1 MSVYYLLI
9 GNKEKRTTIGSYID
23 QSLGGT
29 IQEFNII
36 KSKGDSLLGSYTEI
50 ENQTIDKEIDNFVIY
65 YTLKKNNIFYYVAIP
80 QKFEDTFNSNVVFNL
95 IEDLEIQKIYNNVDQ
110 NGNLTNSAQQ
120 NLKMI
125 IQNYS
130 EAETSPHTLGT
141 LGNTQTVSNL
151 IESARKNDVQLKKI
165 ESPKGSSDDLQS
177 KEDDYKDKNESVLN
191 INPYDNPEQIRYN
204 ETLKKVR
211 IAQFIIYII
220 AGVIGFF
227 TFFWVIDD
235 LFY

>member
-1 MSVYYLLI
+1 MSIYYLLI

-80 QKFEDTFNSNVVFNL
+80 EKFEDTFNSNVVFSL
-95 IEDLEIQKIYNNVDQ
+95 IEELESQKIYTFTDQ

-130 EAETSPHTLGT
+130 EPEISPHTLG
-141 LGNTQTVSNL
+141 NAQTVSNL
-151 IESARKNDVQLKKI
+151 IESAQKNDVQLKKI
-165 ESPKGSSDDLQS
+165 DSPKESSEDLS
-177 KEDDYKDKNESVLN
+177 KEDDDKDKNESVLN
-191 INPYDNPEQIRYN
+191 INPYDDPVRIRYN

-211 IAQFIIYII
+211 IAQLFIYVI

-227 TFFWVIDD
+227 TFFWVVD

>member
-80 QKFEDTFNSNVVFNL
+80 EKFEDTFNSNVVFSL
-95 IEDLEIQKIYNNVDQ
+95 IEELESQKIYTFTDQ

-130 EAETSPHTLGT
+130 EPEISPHTLG
-141 LGNTQTVSNL
+141 NAQTVSNL
-151 IESARKNDVQLKKI
+151 IESAQKNDVQLKKI
-165 ESPKGSSDDLQS
+165 DSPKESSEDLS
-177 KEDDYKDKNESVLN
+177 KEDDDKDKNESVLN
-191 INPYDNPEQIRYN
+191 INPYDDPVRIRYN

-211 IAQFIIYII
+211 IAQLFIYAI

-227 TFFWVIDD
+227 TFFWVVD

>member
-1 MSVYYLLI
+1 MSIYYLLI

-80 QKFEDTFNSNVVFNL
+80 EKFEDTFNSNVVFSL
-95 IEDLEIQKIYNNVDQ
+95 IEELENQKIYTFTDQ

-130 EAETSPHTLGT
+130 EPEVSPHTLG
-141 LGNTQTVSNL
+141 NAQTVSNL
-151 IESARKNDVQLKKI
+151 IESAQKNDVQLKKI
-165 ESPKGSSDDLQS
+165 DSPKESSEDLS
-177 KEDDYKDKNESVLN
+177 KEDDDKDKNESVLN
-191 INPYDNPEQIRYN
+191 INPYDDPVRIRYN

-211 IAQFIIYII
+211 IAQLFIYAI

-227 TFFWVIDD
+227 TFFWVIN

>member
-23 QSLGGT
+23 QTLGGT

-80 QKFEDTFNSNVVFNL
+80 EKFEDTFNSNVVFSL
-95 IEDLEIQKIYNNVDQ
+95 IEELENQKIYTFTDQ
-110 NGNLTNSAQQ
+110 NENLTNSAQQ

-130 EAETSPHTLGT
+130 EPEISPHTLG
-141 LGNTQTVSNL
+141 NAQTVSNL
-151 IESARKNDVQLKKI
+151 IESAQKNDVQLKKI
-165 ESPKGSSDDLQS
+165 DSPKESSEDLS
-177 KEDDYKDKNESVLN
+177 KEDDDKDKNESVLN
-191 INPYDNPEQIRYN
+191 INPYDDPVRIRYN

-211 IAQFIIYII
+211 IAQLFIYVI

-227 TFFWVIDD
+227 TFFWVVD

>member
-65 YTLKKNNIFYYVAIP
+65 YTLKKNNIFYYVAVP
-80 QKFEDTFNSNVVFNL
+80 QKFEETFNSNVVFNL
-95 IEDLEIQKIYNNVDQ
+95 IEDLENQKIYTFTDQ

-130 EAETSPHTLGT
+130 EPEISPHT

-151 IESARKNDVQLKKI
+151 IESAQKNDVQLKKI
-165 ESPKGSSDDLQS
+165 DSPKESSEDLS
-177 KEDDYKDKNESVLN
+177 KEDDDKDKNESVLN
-191 INPYDNPEQIRYN
+191 INPYDDPVRIRYN

-211 IAQFIIYII
+211 IAQLFIYAI

-227 TFFWVIDD
+227 TFFWVVN

>member
-1 MSVYYLLI
+1 MSIYYLLI

-29 IQEFNII
+29 IQEFNTI

-65 YTLKKNNIFYYVAIP
+65 YTLKKNNIFYYVAVP
-80 QKFEDTFNSNVVFNL
+80 QKFEETFNSNVVFNL
-95 IEDLEIQKIYNNVDQ
+95 IEDLENQKIYTFTDQ

-130 EAETSPHTLGT
+130 EPEISPHTLG
-141 LGNTQTVSNL
+141 NAQTVSNL
-151 IESARKNDVQLKKI
+151 IESAQKNDVQLKKI
-165 ESPKGSSDDLQS
+165 DSPKESSEDLT
-177 KEDDYKDKNESVLN
+177 KEDDDKDKNESVLN
-191 INPYDNPEQIRYN
+191 INPYDDPVRIRYN

-211 IAQFIIYII
+211 IAQLFIYVI

-227 TFFWVIDD
+227 TFFWVVN

>member
-23 QSLGGT
+23 QTLGGT

-65 YTLKKNNIFYYVAIP
+65 YTLKKNNIFYYVAVP
-80 QKFEDTFNSNVVFNL
+80 QKFEETFNSNIVFNL
-95 IEDLEIQKIYNNVDQ
+95 IEDLENQKIYTFTDQ

-130 EAETSPHTLGT
+130 EPEISPHTLG
-141 LGNTQTVSNL
+141 NAQTVSNL
-151 IESARKNDVQLKKI
+151 IESAQKNDVQLKKI
-165 ESPKGSSDDLQS
+165 DSPKESSEDLT
-177 KEDDYKDKNESVLN
+177 KEDDDKDKNESVLN
-191 INPYDNPEQIRYN
+191 INPYDDPVRIRYN

-211 IAQFIIYII
+211 IAQLFIYVI

-227 TFFWVIDD
+227 TFFWVVD

>member
-1 MSVYYLLI
+1 MSIYYLLI

-65 YTLKKNNIFYYVAIP
+65 YTLKKNNIFYYVAVP
-80 QKFEDTFNSNVVFNL
+80 QKFEETFNSNVVFNL
-95 IEDLEIQKIYNNVDQ
+95 IEDLENQKIYTFTDQ

-130 EAETSPHTLGT
+130 EPEISPHTLG
-141 LGNTQTVSNL
+141 NAQTVSNL
-151 IESARKNDVQLKKI
+151 IESAQKNDVQLKKI
-165 ESPKGSSDDLQS
+165 DSPKESSEDLT
-177 KEDDYKDKNESVLN
+177 KEDDDKDKNESVLN
-191 INPYDNPEQIRYN
+191 INPYDDPVRIRYN

-211 IAQFIIYII
+211 IAQLFIYAI

-227 TFFWVIDD
+227 TFFWVVN

>member
-80 QKFEDTFNSNVVFNL
+80 EKFEDTFNSNVVFSL
-95 IEDLEIQKIYNNVDQ
+95 IEELENQKIYTFTDQ

-130 EAETSPHTLGT
+130 EPEISPHTLG
-141 LGNTQTVSNL
+141 NAQTVSNL
-151 IESARKNDVQLKKI
+151 IESAQKNDVQLKKI
-165 ESPKGSSDDLQS
+165 DSPKESSEDLS
-177 KEDDYKDKNESVLN
+177 KEDDDKDKNESVLN
-191 INPYDNPEQIRYN
+191 INPYDDPVRIRYN

-227 TFFWVIDD
+227 TFFWIVDD
-235 LFY
+235 FFY

>member
-80 QKFEDTFNSNVVFNL
+80 EKFEDTFNSNVVFSL
-95 IEDLEIQKIYNNVDQ
+95 IEELESQKIYTFTDQ

-130 EAETSPHTLGT
+130 EPEVSPHT

-151 IESARKNDVQLKKI
+151 IESAQKNDVQLKKI
-165 ESPKGSSDDLQS
+165 DSPKESSEDLS
-177 KEDDYKDKNESVLN
+177 KEDDDKDKNESVLN
-191 INPYDNPEQIRYN
+191 INPYDNPVRIRYN

-211 IAQFIIYII
+211 IAQLFIYAI

-227 TFFWVIDD
+227 TFFWVVN

>member
-1 MSVYYLLI
+1 MSIYYLLI

-65 YTLKKNNIFYYVAIP
+65 YTLKKNNIFYYVAVP
-80 QKFEDTFNSNVVFNL
+80 QKFEETFNSNVVFNL
-95 IEDLEIQKIYNNVDQ
+95 IEDLENQKIYTFTDQ

-130 EAETSPHTLGT
+130 EPEISPHTLG
-141 LGNTQTVSNL
+141 NAQTVSNL
-151 IESARKNDVQLKKI
+151 IESAQKNDVQLKKI
-165 ESPKGSSDDLQS
+165 DSPKESSEDLT
-177 KEDDYKDKNESVLN
+177 KEDDDKDKNESVLN
-191 INPYDNPEQIRYN
+191 INPYDDPVRIRYN

-211 IAQFIIYII
+211 IAQLFIYVI

-227 TFFWVIDD
+227 TFFWVVD

>member
-1 MSVYYLLI
+1 MSIYYLLI

-65 YTLKKNNIFYYVAIP
+65 YTLKKNNIFYYVAVP
-80 QKFEDTFNSNVVFNL
+80 QKFEETFNSNVVFNL
-95 IEDLEIQKIYNNVDQ
+95 IEDLENQKIYTFTDQ

-130 EAETSPHTLGT
+130 EPEISPHTLG
-141 LGNTQTVSNL
+141 NAQTVSNL
-151 IESARKNDVQLKKI
+151 IESAQKNDVQLKKI
-165 ESPKGSSDDLQS
+165 DSPKESSEDLS
-177 KEDDYKDKNESVLN
+177 KEDDDKDKNESVLN
-191 INPYDNPEQIRYN
+191 INPYDDPVRIRYN

-211 IAQFIIYII
+211 IAQLFIYAI

-227 TFFWVIDD
+227 TFFWVVN

>member
-65 YTLKKNNIFYYVAIP
+65 YTLKKNNIFYYVAVP
-80 QKFEDTFNSNVVFNL
+80 QKFEETFNSNVVFNL
-95 IEDLEIQKIYNNVDQ
+95 IQDLENQKIYTFTDQ

-130 EAETSPHTLGT
+130 EPEVSPHT

-151 IESARKNDVQLKKI
+151 IESAQKNDVQLKKI
-165 ESPKGSSDDLQS
+165 DSPKESSEDLS
-177 KEDDYKDKNESVLN
+177 KEDDDKDKNESVLN
-191 INPYDNPEQIRYN
+191 INPYDDPVRIRYN

-211 IAQFIIYII
+211 IAQLFIYVI

-227 TFFWVIDD
+227 TFFWVVD

>member
-1 MSVYYLLI
+1 MSIYYLLI

-80 QKFEDTFNSNVVFNL
+80 EKFEDTFNSNVVFSL
-95 IEDLEIQKIYNNVDQ
+95 IEELENQKIYTFTDQ

-130 EAETSPHTLGT
+130 EPEISPHTLG
-141 LGNTQTVSNL
+141 NAQTVSNL
-151 IESARKNDVQLKKI
+151 IESAQKNDVQLKKI
-165 ESPKGSSDDLQS
+165 DSPKESSEDLS
-177 KEDDYKDKNESVLN
+177 KEDDDKDKNESVLN
-191 INPYDNPEQIRYN
+191 INPYDDPVRIRYN

-211 IAQFIIYII
+211 IAQLFIYAI

-227 TFFWVIDD
+227 TFFWVVD

>member
-80 QKFEDTFNSNVVFNL
+80 EKFEDTFNSNVVFSL
-95 IEDLEIQKIYNNVDQ
+95 IEELENQKIYTFTDQ

-130 EAETSPHTLGT
+130 EPEISPHTLG
-141 LGNTQTVSNL
+141 NAQTVSNL
-151 IESARKNDVQLKKI
+151 IESAQKNDVQLKKI
-165 ESPKGSSDDLQS
+165 DSPKESSEDLT
-177 KEDDYKDKNESVLN
+177 KEDDDKDKNESVLN
-191 INPYDNPEQIRYN
+191 INPYDDPVRIRYN

-211 IAQFIIYII
+211 IAQLFIYVI

-227 TFFWVIDD
+227 TFFWVVD
-235 LFY
+235 LFYE

>member
-1 MSVYYLLI
+1 MSIYYLLI

-65 YTLKKNNIFYYVAIP
+65 YTLKKNNIFYYVAVP
-80 QKFEDTFNSNVVFNL
+80 QKFEETFNSNVVFNL
-95 IEDLEIQKIYNNVDQ
+95 IEDLENQKIYTFTDQ

-130 EAETSPHTLGT
+130 EPEVSPHT

-151 IESARKNDVQLKKI
+151 IESAQKNDVQLKKI
-165 ESPKGSSDDLQS
+165 DSPKESSEDLS
-177 KEDDYKDKNESVLN
+177 KEDDDKDKNESVLN
-191 INPYDNPEQIRYN
+191 INPYDDPVRIRYN

-211 IAQFIIYII
+211 IAQLFIYAI

-227 TFFWVIDD
+227 TFFWVVD
-235 LFY
+235 LFH

>member
-23 QSLGGT
+23 QTLGGT

-65 YTLKKNNIFYYVAIP
+65 YTLKKNNIFYYVAVP
-80 QKFEDTFNSNVVFNL
+80 QKFEETFNSNVVFNL
-95 IEDLEIQKIYNNVDQ
+95 IEDLENQKIYTFTDQ

-130 EAETSPHTLGT
+130 EPEVSPHT

-151 IESARKNDVQLKKI
+151 IESAQKNDVQLKKI
-165 ESPKGSSDDLQS
+165 DSPKESSEDLQP
-177 KEDDYKDKNESVLN
+177 KEDEDDDKDKNESVLN
-191 INPYDNPEQIRYN
+191 INPYDNPVRIRYN

-211 IAQFIIYII
+211 IAQLFIYAI

-227 TFFWVIDD
+227 TFFWVVN

>member
-80 QKFEDTFNSNVVFNL
+80 EKFEDTFNSNVVFSL
-95 IEDLEIQKIYNNVDQ
+95 IEELESQKIYTFTDQ

-130 EAETSPHTLGT
+130 EPEISPHTLG
-141 LGNTQTVSNL
+141 NAQTVSNL
-151 IESARKNDVQLKKI
+151 IESAQKNDVQLKKI
-165 ESPKGSSDDLQS
+165 DSPKESSEDLS
-177 KEDDYKDKNESVLN
+177 KEDDDKDKNESVLN
-191 INPYDNPEQIRYN
+191 INPYDDPVRIRYN

-211 IAQFIIYII
+211 IAQLFIYVI

-227 TFFWVIDD
+227 TFFWVVN

>member
-1 MSVYYLLI
+1 MSIYYLLI

-65 YTLKKNNIFYYVAIP
+65 YTLKKNNIFYYVAVP
-80 QKFEDTFNSNVVFNL
+80 QKFEETFNSNVVFNL
-95 IEDLEIQKIYNNVDQ
+95 IQDLENQKIYTFTDQ

-130 EAETSPHTLGT
+130 EPEVSPHT

-151 IESARKNDVQLKKI
+151 IESAQKNDVQLKKI
-165 ESPKGSSDDLQS
+165 DSPKESSEDLS
-177 KEDDYKDKNESVLN
+177 KEDDDKDKNESVLN
-191 INPYDNPEQIRYN
+191 INPYDDPVRIRYN

-211 IAQFIIYII
+211 IAQLFIYVI

-227 TFFWVIDD
+227 TFFWVVD

>member
-65 YTLKKNNIFYYVAIP
+65 YTLKKNNIFYYVAVP
-80 QKFEDTFNSNVVFNL
+80 QKFEETFNSNVVFNL
-95 IEDLEIQKIYNNVDQ
+95 IQDLENQKIYTFTDQ

-130 EAETSPHTLGT
+130 EPEISPHTLG
-141 LGNTQTVSNL
+141 NAQTVSNL
-151 IESARKNDVQLKKI
+151 IESAQKNDVQLKKI
-165 ESPKGSSDDLQS
+165 DSPKESSEDLS
-177 KEDDYKDKNESVLN
+177 KEDDDKDKNESVLN
-191 INPYDNPEQIRYN
+191 INPYDDPVRIRYN

-211 IAQFIIYII
+211 IAQLFIYVI

-227 TFFWVIDD
+227 TFFWVVD

>member
-65 YTLKKNNIFYYVAIP
+65 YTLKKNNIFYYVAVP
-80 QKFEDTFNSNVVFNL
+80 QKFEETFNSNVVFNL
-95 IEDLEIQKIYNNVDQ
+95 IEDLENQKIYTFTDQ

-130 EAETSPHTLGT
+130 EPEVSPHT

-151 IESARKNDVQLKKI
+151 IESAQKNDVQLKKI
-165 ESPKGSSDDLQS
+165 DSPKESSEDLS
-177 KEDDYKDKNESVLN
+177 KEDDDKDKNESVLN
-191 INPYDNPEQIRYN
+191 INPYDDPVRIRYN

-211 IAQFIIYII
+211 IAQLFIYVI

-227 TFFWVIDD
+227 TFFWVVD

>member
-1 MSVYYLLI
+1 MSIYYLLI

-65 YTLKKNNIFYYVAIP
+65 YTLKKNNIFYYVAVP
-80 QKFEDTFNSNVVFNL
+80 QKFEETFNSNVVFNL
-95 IEDLEIQKIYNNVDQ
+95 IEDLENQKIYTFTDQ

-130 EAETSPHTLGT
+130 EPEVSPHT

-151 IESARKNDVQLKKI
+151 IESAQKNDVQLKKI
-165 ESPKGSSDDLQS
+165 DSPKESSEDLS
-177 KEDDYKDKNESVLN
+177 KEDDDKDKNESVLN
-191 INPYDNPEQIRYN
+191 INPYDDPVRIRYN

-211 IAQFIIYII
+211 IAQLFIYAI

-227 TFFWVIDD
+227 TFFWVVN

>member
-29 IQEFNII
+29 IQEFNTI

-65 YTLKKNNIFYYVAIP
+65 YTLKKNNIFYYVAVP
-80 QKFEDTFNSNVVFNL
+80 QKFEETFNSNVVFNL
-95 IEDLEIQKIYNNVDQ
+95 IEDLENQKIYTFTDQ

-130 EAETSPHTLGT
+130 EPEISPHTLG
-141 LGNTQTVSNL
+141 NAQTVSNL
-151 IESARKNDVQLKKI
+151 IESAQKNDVQLKKI
-165 ESPKGSSDDLQS
+165 DSPKESSEDLT
-177 KEDDYKDKNESVLN
+177 KEDDDKDKNESVLN
-191 INPYDNPEQIRYN
+191 INPYDNPVRIRYN

-211 IAQFIIYII
+211 IAQLFIYAI

-227 TFFWVIDD
+227 TFFWVVD

>member
-80 QKFEDTFNSNVVFNL
+80 EKFEDTFNSNVVFCL
-95 IEDLEIQKIYNNVDQ
+95 IEELESQKIYTFTDQ

-130 EAETSPHTLGT
+130 EPEISPHTLG
-141 LGNTQTVSNL
+141 NAQTVSNL
-151 IESARKNDVQLKKI
+151 IESAQKNDVQLKKI
-165 ESPKGSSDDLQS
+165 DSPKESSEDLS
-177 KEDDYKDKNESVLN
+177 KEDDDKDKNESVLN
-191 INPYDNPEQIRYN
+191 INPYDDPVRIRYN

-211 IAQFIIYII
+211 IAQLFIYVI

-227 TFFWVIDD
+227 TFFWVVD

>member
-80 QKFEDTFNSNVVFNL
+80 EKFEDTFNSNVVFSL
-95 IEDLEIQKIYNNVDQ
+95 IEELENQKIYTFTDQ

-130 EAETSPHTLGT
+130 EPEISPHTLG
-141 LGNTQTVSNL
+141 NAQTVSNL
-151 IESARKNDVQLKKI
+151 IESAQKNDVQLKKI
-165 ESPKGSSDDLQS
+165 DSPKESSEDLS
-177 KEDDYKDKNESVLN
+177 KEDDDKDKNESVLN
-191 INPYDNPEQIRYN
+191 INPYDDPVRIRYN

-211 IAQFIIYII
+211 IAQLFIYVI

-227 TFFWVIDD
+227 TFFWVVN

>member
-80 QKFEDTFNSNVVFNL
+80 EKFEDTFNSNVVFSL
-95 IEDLEIQKIYNNVDQ
+95 IEELENQKIYTFTDQ

-130 EAETSPHTLGT
+130 EPEISPHTLG
-141 LGNTQTVSNL
+141 NAQTVSNL
-151 IESARKNDVQLKKI
+151 IESAQKNDVQLKKI
-165 ESPKGSSDDLQS
+165 DSPKESSEDLS
-177 KEDDYKDKNESVLN
+177 KEDEDDDKDKNESVLN
-191 INPYDNPEQIRYN
+191 INPYDDPVRIRYN

-211 IAQFIIYII
+211 IAQLFIYAI

-227 TFFWVIDD
+227 TFFWVVD

>member
-80 QKFEDTFNSNVVFNL
+80 EKFEDTFNSNVVFSL
-95 IEDLEIQKIYNNVDQ
+95 IEELESQKIYTFTDQ

-130 EAETSPHTLGT
+130 EPEISPHTLG
-141 LGNTQTVSNL
+141 NAQTVSNL
-151 IESARKNDVQLKKI
+151 IESAQKNDVQLKKI
-165 ESPKGSSDDLQS
+165 DSPKESSEDLT
-177 KEDDYKDKNESVLN
+177 KEDDDKDKNESVLN
-191 INPYDNPEQIRYN
+191 INPYDDPVRIRYN

-211 IAQFIIYII
+211 IAQLFIYVI

-227 TFFWVIDD
+227 TFFWVVD

>member
-65 YTLKKNNIFYYVAIP
+65 YTLKKNNIFYYVAVP
-80 QKFEDTFNSNVVFNL
+80 QKFEETFNSNVVFNL
-95 IEDLEIQKIYNNVDQ
+95 IQDLENQKIYNFTDQ

-130 EAETSPHTLGT
+130 EHEISPHTLG
-141 LGNTQTVSNL
+141 NAQTVSNL
-151 IESARKNDVQLKKI
+151 IESAQKNDVQLKKI
-165 ESPKGSSDDLQS
+165 DSPKESSEDLQP
-177 KEDDYKDKNESVLN
+177 KEDEDDDKDKNESVLN
-191 INPYDNPEQIRYN
+191 INPYDNPVRIRYN

-211 IAQFIIYII
+211 IAQLFIYAI

-227 TFFWVIDD
+227 TFFWVVN

>member
-23 QSLGGT
+23 QTLGGT

-80 QKFEDTFNSNVVFNL
+80 EKFEDTFNSNVVFSL
-95 IEDLEIQKIYNNVDQ
+95 IEELESQKIYTFTDQ

-130 EAETSPHTLGT
+130 EPEISPHTLG
-141 LGNTQTVSNL
+141 NAQTVSNL
-151 IESARKNDVQLKKI
+151 IESAQKNDVQLKKI
-165 ESPKGSSDDLQS
+165 DSPKESSEDLS
-177 KEDDYKDKNESVLN
+177 KEDDDKDKNESVLN
-191 INPYDNPEQIRYN
+191 INPYDDPVRIRYN

-211 IAQFIIYII
+211 IAQLFIYVI

-227 TFFWVIDD
+227 TFFWVVD

>member
-1 MSVYYLLI
+1 MSIYYLLI

-80 QKFEDTFNSNVVFNL
+80 EKFEDTFNSNVVFSL
-95 IEDLEIQKIYNNVDQ
+95 IEELENQKIYTFTDQ

-130 EAETSPHTLGT
+130 EPEISPHTLG
-141 LGNTQTVSNL
+141 NAQTVSNL
-151 IESARKNDVQLKKI
+151 IESAQKNDVQLKKI
-165 ESPKGSSDDLQS
+165 DSPKESSEDLS
-177 KEDDYKDKNESVLN
+177 KEDDDKDKNESVLN
-191 INPYDNPEQIRYN
+191 INPYDDPVRIRYN

-211 IAQFIIYII
+211 IAQLFIYVI

-227 TFFWVIDD
+227 TFFWVVD

>member
-1 MSVYYLLI
+1 MSIYYLLI

-80 QKFEDTFNSNVVFNL
+80 EKFEDTFNSNVVFSL
-95 IEDLEIQKIYNNVDQ
+95 IEELENQKIYTFTDQ

-125 IQNYS
+125 IQNYF
-130 EAETSPHTLGT
+130 EPEISPHTLG
-141 LGNTQTVSNL
+141 NAQTVSNL
-151 IESARKNDVQLKKI
+151 IESAQKNDVQLKKI
-165 ESPKGSSDDLQS
+165 DSPKESSEDLS
-177 KEDDYKDKNESVLN
+177 KEDDDKDKNESVLN
-191 INPYDNPEQIRYN
+191 INPYDNPVRIRYN

-211 IAQFIIYII
+211 IAQLFIYVI

-227 TFFWVIDD
+227 TFFWVVD

>member
-1 MSVYYLLI
+1 MSIYYLLI

-29 IQEFNII
+29 IQEFNTI

-80 QKFEDTFNSNVVFNL
+80 EKFEDTFNSNVVFSL
-95 IEDLEIQKIYNNVDQ
+95 IEELENQKIYTFTDQ

-130 EAETSPHTLGT
+130 EPEISPHTLG
-141 LGNTQTVSNL
+141 NAQTVSNL
-151 IESARKNDVQLKKI
+151 IESAQKNDVQLKKI
-165 ESPKGSSDDLQS
+165 DSPKESSEDLS
-177 KEDDYKDKNESVLN
+177 KEDDDKDKNESVLN
-191 INPYDNPEQIRYN
+191 INPYDDPVRIRYN

-211 IAQFIIYII
+211 IAQLFIYAI

-227 TFFWVIDD
+227 TFFWVVN

>member
-80 QKFEDTFNSNVVFNL
+80 EKFEDTFNSNVVFSL
-95 IEDLEIQKIYNNVDQ
+95 IEELESQKIYTFTDQ

-130 EAETSPHTLGT
+130 EPEISPHTLG
-141 LGNTQTVSNL
+141 NAQTVSNL
-151 IESARKNDVQLKKI
+151 IESAQKNDVQLKKI
-165 ESPKGSSDDLQS
+165 DSPKESSEDLS
-177 KEDDYKDKNESVLN
+177 KEDDDKDKNESVLN
-191 INPYDNPEQIRYN
+191 INPYDDPVRIRYN

-211 IAQFIIYII
+211 IAQLFIYVI

-227 TFFWVIDD
+227 TFFWVVD

>member
-1 MSVYYLLI
+1 MSIYYLLI

-80 QKFEDTFNSNVVFNL
+80 EKFEDTFNSNVVFSL
-95 IEDLEIQKIYNNVDQ
+95 IEELENQKIYTFTDQ

-130 EAETSPHTLGT
+130 EPEVSPHT

-151 IESARKNDVQLKKI
+151 IESAQKNDVQLKKI
-165 ESPKGSSDDLQS
+165 DSPKESSEDLS
-177 KEDDYKDKNESVLN
+177 KEDDDKDKNESVLN
-191 INPYDNPEQIRYN
+191 INPYDDPVRIRYN

-211 IAQFIIYII
+211 IAQLFIYAI

-227 TFFWVIDD
+227 TFFWVVN

>member
-65 YTLKKNNIFYYVAIP
+65 YTLKKNNIFYYVAVP
-80 QKFEDTFNSNVVFNL
+80 QKFEETFNSNVVFNL
-95 IEDLEIQKIYNNVDQ
+95 IEDLENQKIYTFTDQ

-130 EAETSPHTLGT
+130 EPEISPHTLG
-141 LGNTQTVSNL
+141 NAQTVSNL
-151 IESARKNDVQLKKI
+151 IESAQKNDVQLKKI
-165 ESPKGSSDDLQS
+165 DSPKESSEDLT
-177 KEDDYKDKNESVLN
+177 KEDDDKDKNESVLN
-191 INPYDNPEQIRYN
+191 INPYDDPVRIRYN

-211 IAQFIIYII
+211 IAQLFIYVI

-227 TFFWVIDD
+227 TFFWVVD

>member
-80 QKFEDTFNSNVVFNL
+80 EKFEDTFNSNVVFSL
-95 IEDLEIQKIYNNVDQ
+95 IEELENQKIYTFTDQ

-130 EAETSPHTLGT
+130 EPEISPHTLG
-141 LGNTQTVSNL
+141 NAQTVSNL
-151 IESARKNDVQLKKI
+151 IESAQKNDVQLKKI
-165 ESPKGSSDDLQS
+165 DSPKESSEDLS
-177 KEDDYKDKNESVLN
+177 KEDDDKDKNESVLN
-191 INPYDNPEQIRYN
+191 INPYDDPVRIRYN

-211 IAQFIIYII
+211 IAQLFIYVI

-227 TFFWVIDD
+227 TFFWVVD

>member
-23 QSLGGT
+23 QTLGGT

-80 QKFEDTFNSNVVFNL
+80 EKFEDTFNSNVVFSL
-95 IEDLEIQKIYNNVDQ
+95 IEELENQKIYTFTDQ

-130 EAETSPHTLGT
+130 EPEISPHTLG
-141 LGNTQTVSNL
+141 NAQTVSNL
-151 IESARKNDVQLKKI
+151 IESAQKNDVQLKKI
-165 ESPKGSSDDLQS
+165 DSPKESSEDLS
-177 KEDDYKDKNESVLN
+177 KEDDDKDKNESVLN
-191 INPYDNPEQIRYN
+191 INPYDDPVRIRYN

-211 IAQFIIYII
+211 IAQLFIYVI

-227 TFFWVIDD
+227 TFFWVVD

>member
-23 QSLGGT
+23 KTLGGT

-80 QKFEDTFNSNVVFNL
+80 EKFEDTFNSNVVFSL
-95 IEDLEIQKIYNNVDQ
+95 IEELENQKIYTFTDQ

-130 EAETSPHTLGT
+130 EPEISPHTLG
-141 LGNTQTVSNL
+141 NAQTVSNL
-151 IESARKNDVQLKKI
+151 IESAQKNDVQLKKI
-165 ESPKGSSDDLQS
+165 DSPKESSEDLS
-177 KEDDYKDKNESVLN
+177 KEDDDKDKNESVLN
-191 INPYDNPEQIRYN
+191 INPYDDPVRIRYN

-211 IAQFIIYII
+211 IAQLFIYAI

-227 TFFWVIDD
+227 TFFWVVD